1 MKLKK
6 LSYKPNNFSS
16 IDSLTN
22 ETKPFLKKYI
32 YFLKF

>member
-22 ETKPFLKKYI
+22 ETKPFFKKKYI
-32 YFLKF
+32 F